1 MPHPTLPARLSLL
14 SICALTLA
22 ACSSEIPDTHPDQ
35 PVTKRQQAFKAM
47 LRTFE
52 PMGTMLKDRRYDADA
67 FARLANELASLRE
80 QPWSHFGPDTNY
92 PPTKALAAVWE
103 KPAEFEQRRQSFIEA
118 SDRLIAAAAARNEAE
133 ARSTYAAVQDSCKAC
148 HRDFRR

>member
-1 MPHPTLPARLSLL
+1 MPRPPLPVRLALL
-14 SICALTLA
+14 SVCALTLA

>member
-1 MPHPTLPARLSLL
+1 MPRPTLSVRLALLSL
-14 SICALTLA
+14 SALTLA

-47 LRTFE
+47 LRSFE
-52 PMGTMLKDRRYDADA
+52 PMGTMLKDRRYDPDA

-80 QPWSHFGPDTNY
+80 RPWSHFGPDTNY
-92 PPTKALAAVWE
+92 PPTKALPAVWE
-103 KPAEFEQRRQSFIEA
+103 KPADFEQRRTSFIEA
-118 SDRLIAAAAARNEAE
+118 SDRLIAAAAARNEAD
-133 ARSTYAAVQDSCKAC
+133 ARSAYAEVQDSCKAC

>member
-1 MPHPTLPARLSLL
+1 MPRPTLPARLALL
-14 SICALTLA
+14 SVCALTLV

-67 FARLANELASLRE
+67 FARLANELSSLRE

>member
-1 MPHPTLPARLSLL
+1 MPHPTLPARLALL
-14 SICALTLA
+14 SVCALALT
-22 ACSSEIPDTHPDQ
+22 ACSSEVPDTHPDQ

-92 PPTKALAAVWE
+92 PPTKALAAVWD

-118 SDRLIAAAAARNEAE
+118 SDRLIAAAAARNEAD

-148 HRDFRR
+148 HSDFRR

>member
-1 MPHPTLPARLSLL
+1 MPRPTLSVRLALLSL
-14 SICALTLA
+14 SALTLA

-47 LRTFE
+47 LRSFE
-52 PMGTMLKDRRYDADA
+52 PMGTMLKDRRYDPDA

-80 QPWSHFGPDTNY
+80 RPWSHFGPDTNY
-92 PPTKALAAVWE
+92 PPTKALPAVWE
-103 KPAEFEQRRQSFIEA
+103 RPADFEQRRTSFIEA
-118 SDRLIAAAAARNEAE
+118 SDRLIAAAAARNEAD
-133 ARSTYAAVQDSCKAC
+133 ARSAYAEVQDSCKAC

>member
-1 MPHPTLPARLSLL
+1 MPRPPLSVRLALLSL
-14 SICALTLA
+14 SALTLA

-47 LRTFE
+47 LRSFE
-52 PMGTMLKDRRYDADA
+52 PMGTMLKDRRYDPDA

-80 QPWSHFGPDTNY
+80 RPWSHFGPDTNY
-92 PPTKALAAVWE
+92 PPTKALPAVWE
-103 KPAEFEQRRQSFIEA
+103 KPADFEQRRTSFIEA
-118 SDRLIAAAAARNEAE
+118 SDRLIAAAAARNEAD
-133 ARSTYAAVQDSCKAC
+133 ARSAYAEVQDSCKAC

>member
-1 MPHPTLPARLSLL
+1 MPHPTLPARLALL

>member
-1 MPHPTLPARLSLL
+1 MPRPTLSVRLALLSL
-14 SICALTLA
+14 SALTLA
-22 ACSSEIPDTHPDQ
+22 ACSSEIPDTHPEQ

-52 PMGTMLKDRRYDADA
+52 PMGTMLKDRRYDPDA

-80 QPWSHFGPDTNY
+80 RPWSHFGPDTNY
-92 PPTKALAAVWE
+92 PPTKALPAVWE
-103 KPAEFEQRRQSFIEA
+103 RPADFEQRRTSFIEA
-118 SDRLIAAAAARNEAE
+118 SDRLIAAAAARNEAD
-133 ARSTYAAVQDSCKAC
+133 ARSAYAEVQDSCKAC